1 MPNPPLPTSPVPPAS
16 TPDAVPDRA
25 AVPDPAARALVD
37 REDVRAGVDEALRA
51 ATAALRAELA
61 TTHPDAEPLARA
73 AEELLAGGKRL
84 RAAFCYWS
92 WRAHGGDPEGP
103 HRDVVLRAG
112 AALELFQAAALFH
125 DDVMDAS
132 DTRRG
137 RPTAHRAFAARHR
150 DLGWSGDADR
160 YGENTAILLGDLAL
174 IASHRELG
182 DALDAVP
189 APVATSARGVFGRMQ
204 TEVTVGQYLD
214 VHAQVLPWGAD
225 PAADEERARAVVRSK
240 SARYSVEHPIALGA
254 ALAGA
259 DDPAVAA
266 TSAFGLPVGE
276 AFQLRDDVLGVFGD
290 AHVTGKPA
298 GDDLREGK
306 RTVLVVRAL
315 AAATPAQRELLLAHL
330 GDPGLDPTTVED
342 LRGVLVETGARDAV
356 EALIDELTARAS
368 AALDAAGLAEPGATM
383 LARLARAAVERTA

>member
-1 MPNPPLPTSPVPPAS
+1 MPNPSLPTSSSPEPLAS
-16 TPDAVPDRA
+16 EA
-25 AVPDPAARALVD
+25 AQSVSDPSASALVD
-37 REDVRAGVDEALRA
+37 REGVRAGVDEALHV
-51 ATAALRAELA
+51 ATAALRAELSS
-61 TTHPDAEPLARA
+61 THPDADPLADA
-73 AEELLAGGKRL
+73 TDELVAGGKRL

-137 RPTAHRAFAARHR
+137 HPTAHRAFGARHR
-150 DLGWSGDADR
+150 ALGWSGDADR

-182 DALDAVP
+182 EALDALP
-189 APVATSARGVFGRMQ
+189 TDVATRSRVVFGRMQ
-204 TEVTVGQYLD
+204 TEVIVGQYLD
-214 VHAQVLPWGAD
+214 VQAQVLPWGDD
-225 PAADEERARAVVRSK
+225 PAADEERARAVIRSK

-259 DDPAVAA
+259 DDAAVAA
-266 TSAFGLPVGE
+266 TSTFGLPVGE

-290 AHVTGKPA
+290 ARVTGKPA

-315 AAATPAQRELLLAHL
+315 AAATPAQRDLLLTHL
-330 GDPGLDPTTVED
+330 GDPDLDARTVEE
-342 LRGVLVETGARDAV
+342 LRAVLVETGARDAV
-356 EALIDELTARAS
+356 ESLIAELTDRAS
-368 AALDAAGLAEPGATM
+368 SALAGAGLDEPGATM
-383 LARLARAAVERTA
+383 LGLLARAAVERTA